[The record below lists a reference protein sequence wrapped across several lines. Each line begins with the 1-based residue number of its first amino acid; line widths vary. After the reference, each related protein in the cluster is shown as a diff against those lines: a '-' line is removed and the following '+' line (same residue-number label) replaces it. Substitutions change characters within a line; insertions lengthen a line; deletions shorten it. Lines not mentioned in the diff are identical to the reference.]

1 MKYKLNT
8 EVLLYYYQVVDIYNG
23 KIEKKKKML
32 IEKKMKYYNIPLFR
46 DHNTD

>member
-23 KIEKKKKML
+23 KIEKKKML
-32 IEKKMKYYNIPLFR
+32 IEKKNEILQ
-46 DHNTD
+46 HTII